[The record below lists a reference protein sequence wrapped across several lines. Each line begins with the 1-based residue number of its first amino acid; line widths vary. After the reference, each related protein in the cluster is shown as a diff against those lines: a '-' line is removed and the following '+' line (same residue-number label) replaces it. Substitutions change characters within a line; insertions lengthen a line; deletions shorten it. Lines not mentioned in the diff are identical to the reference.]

1 MGKQLHKKFVD
12 EEVKSLLKKYI
23 NNQSTLEQVLQI
35 LAIKRRRFFELLSA
49 YKNNPEGFSIQY
61 KRTTPKRIRKHL
73 GKIIIKQLETEK
85 KMIENKDIPIKF
97 YNYSYIKDQ
106 ILKQHQEKVSVTTII
121 KRAKEHNFYIPKPQ
135 RKTHDREVL
144 TNYAGELIQHDSSYH
159 LWAPYAEN
167 KWYLIT
173 SVDDY
178 SRYMLYAAL
187 SEKESSWAHI
197 LALESVF
204 LTHGVPFKYYTDN
217 HSIFRFVQGRDSIWR
232 EHHKLTD
239 DVVPQWKQVLYDCN
253 VQITYALSPQAKG
266 KIERPYRWLQDRVVR
281 TCARENIKTI
291 EPAKEVL
298 RYEVDRY
305 NNTQVHSTTKEI
317 PSIRLEKAIQENR
330 SLFRKFNIKPPY
342 VSTKDIFC
350 LREERTVDAYRKI
363 SIDNLQLK
371 IQNAPIGDKI
381 QLRIYPDIKTGLAE
395 IRCWYN
401 EKLIDTINLKLS
413 DLKLVH
419 F

>member
-1 MGKQLHKKFVD
+1 MGNQLHKKFVD
-12 EEVKSLLKKYI
+12 EEVKSLLEKYL

-49 YKNNPEGFSIQY
+49 YKNNPVGFSIQY
-61 KRTTPKRIRKHL
+61 KRITPKRIKKHL
-73 GKIIIKQLETEK
+73 EKIIIKQLESEK
-85 KMIENKDIPIKF
+85 RMIENKDIPIRF

-106 ILKQHQEKVSVTTII
+106 ILKKHQEKVSVTTII
-121 KRAKEHNFYIPKPQ
+121 KRAKEHNFYIPKSQ

-144 TNYAGELIQHDSSYH
+144 THYPGELIQHDSSYH
-159 LWAPYAEN
+159 LWSPYAEN

-173 SVDDY
+173 SIDDY

-187 SEKESSWAHI
+187 LEKESSWAHI
-197 LALESVF
+197 VALESVF
-204 LTHGVPFKYYTDN
+204 LTYGVPFKYYTDN

-232 EHHKLTD
+232 DHHKLTD

-281 TCARENIKTI
+281 TCARENIKTL
-291 EPAKEVL
+291 ESAQEVL

-305 NNTQVHSTTKEI
+305 NNIQVHSTTQEI
-317 PSIRLEKAIQENR
+317 PALRLEKAIEEDK
-330 SLFRKFNIKPPY
+330 SLFRKFVIKPPY

-363 SIDNLQLK
+363 SIDNLQLR
-371 IQNAPIGDKI
+371 IQNAPIGERI
-381 QLRIYPDIKTGLAE
+381 QLRIYPDIKTGVAE

-401 EKLIDTINLKLS
+401 KKLIDVVNIKLS
-413 DLKLVH
+413 DLNSVH